1 MSRLTGGRPFAR
13 GVARRIHRRRSH
25 VRCQPTTV
33 SGRTRYDRRPPVR
46 PDAPQGDPKQA
57 VTRLQARATV
67 RPLHRHQLLP
77 ERQILQ
83 DQFSM
88 SAESQR
94 QRPTDDD
101 QQLEHVP
108 IVAGAG
114 ARINSDEFWRGSVW
128 TLHADSVIYRG
139 ALKFE
144 EACTAFS
151 EEQAASATRP

>member
-1 MSRLTGGRPFAR
+1 MSR
-13 GVARRIHRRRSH
+13 
-25 VRCQPTTV
+25 
-33 SGRTRYDRRPPVR
+33 
-46 PDAPQGDPKQA
+46 QGDPKQA

-67 RPLHRHQLLP
+67 RSLHHHQLLT

-108 IVAGAG
+108 IVAAAG
-114 ARINSDEFWRGSVW
+114 ARINSDEFWRGS
-128 TLHADSVIYRG
+128 LSNSR
-139 ALKFE
+139 
-144 EACTAFS
+144 
-151 EEQAASATRP
+151 

>member
-1 MSRLTGGRPFAR
+1 MPTHDGLW
-13 GVARRIHRRRSH
+13 SH
-25 VRCQPTTV
+25 Q
-33 SGRTRYDRRPPVR
+33 YDRRPPVR

-67 RPLHRHQLLP
+67 RPLHRRQLLP

-83 DQFSM
+83 DQVSM

-114 ARINSDEFWRGSVW
+114 PRINSDGLWRGS
-128 TLHADSVIYRG
+128 G
-139 ALKFE
+139 AGLRDRL
-144 EACTAFS
+144 S
-151 EEQAASATRP
+151 